1 MSTVDAIYLEYL
13 LSGSI
18 AFKVVFCIWTCFMT
32 ICTISGCSKYVQ
44 SKKLYNNGSKT
55 NGMVINK
62 SDISLQGNH
71 HYSVQ
76 YIFNTESS
84 MTKSST
90 LNTLLIDG
98 YSKQC
103 IRRNTKPSISNSN
116 SNPMQSLISHNN
128 LIPISIINLISK
140 YYANNKY
147 NAQSIVGTTL
157 FYVNKVPWSTYEV
170 GSKIEI
176 LYDPQHPKL
185 WNTAE
190 YDSKS
195 TRYKHYAYIGPLIF
209 LFTVGLYCGNLMR
222 KRNEQLHSE
231 FNLFIELISC
241 VLWVLT
247 ICVAVFIAIGI
258 CMGCVYMLSK
268 SEHEVEHSKLET
280 MIEME
285 YQTIDIMERRDTNSN
300 DTNKDTVY
308 EE

>member
-18 AFKVVFCIWTCFMT
+18 AFKIVFCIWTCFMT

-44 SKKLYNNGSKT
+44 TKKLYNNGSKT
-55 NGMVINK
+55 LGMVINK

-76 YIFNTESS
+76 YVFNTESAIS
-84 MTKSST
+84 KST
-90 LNTLLIDG
+90 TRNTLLIDG

-103 IRRNTKPSISNSN
+103 LDHQTKP
-116 SNPMQSLISHNN
+116 QN
-128 LIPISIINLISK
+128 LIPISIINLVSK

-147 NAQSIVGTTL
+147 NAQSLVGTTL
-157 FYVNKVPWSTYEV
+157 FYVNKVPWNTYEI

-190 YDSKS
+190 YDHKS
-195 TRYKHYAYIGPLIF
+195 SRYKHYAYIGPLIF

-222 KRNEQLHSE
+222 KRNEQLHTE

-241 VLWVLT
+241 VLWVMT
-247 ICVAVFIAIGI
+247 ICAGVFIAIGI
-258 CMGCVYMLSK
+258 CMVFVYILSK
-268 SEHEVEHSKLET
+268 SEHEIEHSKLDQ
-280 MIEME
+280 MIELE
-285 YQTIDIMERRDTNSN
+285 YQTIDIMERMDTNSN
-300 DTNKDTVY
+300 DTNKESIY